1 MYYELIKDKIRL
13 DIKATAIRELGAM
26 QAAILTY
33 VYSKCKKYEE
43 NGFSVGN
50 CIECCSEELK
60 QILGLPYKRQYNAI
74 NKLVASGAVSVEH
87 KNGPTGARFIAINY
101 DKAQKYVI

>member
-13 DIKATAIRELGAM
+13 DIEATAIRELGAM

-43 NGFSVGN
+43 NGFFD
-50 CIECCSEELK
+50 
-60 QILGLPYKRQYNAI
+60 RQLYRV
-74 NKLVASGAVSVEH
+74 L
-87 KNGPTGARFIAINY
+87 
-101 DKAQKYVI
+101 

>member
-33 VYSKCKKYEE
+33 VYSKCKK
-43 NGFSVGN
+43 
-50 CIECCSEELK
+50 
-60 QILGLPYKRQYNAI
+60 
-74 NKLVASGAVSVEH
+74 
-87 KNGPTGARFIAINY
+87 
-101 DKAQKYVI
+101 

>member
-13 DIKATAIRELGAM
+13 DIKATAIREIGAM

-50 CIECCSEELK
+50 CIECCSEEIE
-60 QILGLPYKRQYNAI
+60 QILGISYKRQWRAL
-74 NKLVASGAVSVEH
+74 NKLIESGILSVEH
-87 KNGPTGARFIAINY
+87 KQGSNARFIAINL
-101 DKAQKYVI
+101 DKAEKYVI

>member
-1 MYYELIKDKIRL
+1 
-13 DIKATAIRELGAM
+13 M
-26 QAAILTY
+26 QAVILTY

-74 NKLVASGAVSVEH
+74 NKLVASGVVSVEH
-87 KNGPTGARFIAINY
+87 KNGPTSARFIAINY
-101 DKAQKYVI
+101 DKAEKYLV